1 MDGGRHGQTEGS
13 AQFGHPD
20 EPAQRR
26 PQRRR
31 RPSPCLGSPGR
42 STIANREERK
52 GQRTELQINTARE
65 IWGLFLDPVLDLL
78 KSHVLA
84 HYAEH
89 RLTSSQ
95 ACMLQPL
102 NHPMPQR
109 EAALQLGYDP
119 SNITALADALEAK
132 GLVERR
138 LDPSDRRVKTLA
150 RTAEG
155 ERLVRALDESLS
167 HPP

>member
-1 MDGGRHGQTEGS
+1 MPHISGDLR
-13 AQFGHPD
+13 
-20 EPAQRR
+20 PA
-26 PQRRR
+26 
-31 RPSPCLGSPGR
+31 
-42 STIANREERK
+42 T
-52 GQRTELQINTARE
+52 TELTIDRGRQ

-95 ACMLQPL
+95 ACLLQRL

-119 SNITALADALEAK
+119 SSITALADALEAR

-155 ERLVRALDESLS
+155 ERLVGELDESLS
-167 HPP
+167 RPPDSLSRLSSDEQEQLLRLLRKAFSPIS

>member
-1 MDGGRHGQTEGS
+1 MPYISEELRTATPEL
-13 AQFGHPD
+13 AM
-20 EPAQRR
+20 EP
-26 PQRRR
+26 
-31 RPSPCLGSPGR
+31 
-42 STIANREERK
+42 
-52 GQRTELQINTARE
+52 ARE

-78 KSHVLA
+78 KSHVMA

-95 ACMLQPL
+95 ACMLQRL
-102 NHPMPQR
+102 DHPMPQR

-119 SNITALADALEAK
+119 SNITALAGCLAAN

-155 ERLVRALDESLS
+155 ERLARALDESLA
-167 HPP
+167 HPPESLSRLSPDEQEQLLHLLTKAFGPNS

>member
-1 MDGGRHGQTEGS
+1 MSYISGELR
-13 AQFGHPD
+13 
-20 EPAQRR
+20 PAT
-26 PQRRR
+26 P
-31 RPSPCLGSPGR
+31 
-42 STIANREERK
+42 
-52 GQRTELQINTARE
+52 ELAIDPARE

-84 HYAEH
+84 HYSEH

-95 ACMLQPL
+95 ACLLQRL

-119 SNITALADALEAK
+119 SNITAPVDVLEAK

-138 LDPSDRRVKTLA
+138 LDPSNRRSRRWRGL
-150 RTAEG
+150 
-155 ERLVRALDESLS
+155 LDSPRWWDPTS
-167 HPP
+167 GR

>member
-1 MDGGRHGQTEGS
+1 MRPATT
-13 AQFGHPD
+13 
-20 EPAQRR
+20 EPAIDT
-26 PQRRR
+26 
-31 RPSPCLGSPGR
+31 G
-42 STIANREERK
+42 
-52 GQRTELQINTARE
+52 RE

-84 HYAEH
+84 HYAEY

-95 ACMLQPL
+95 ACMLQRL
-102 NHPMPQR
+102 DRPMPQR

-155 ERLVRALDESLS
+155 ERLARALDESLS
-167 HPP
+167 HPPESLNRLSPAEQEELLHLLSKVFGQNI

>member
-1 MDGGRHGQTEGS
+1 MPYISEELR
-13 AQFGHPD
+13 
-20 EPAQRR
+20 PATIEL
-26 PQRRR
+26 PTD
-31 RPSPCLGSPGR
+31 PG
-42 STIANREERK
+42 
-52 GQRTELQINTARE
+52 RE

-95 ACMLQPL
+95 ACMLQRL
-102 NHPMPQR
+102 DHPMPQR

-138 LDPSDRRVKTLA
+138 PDPSDRRRPRTRNRPPRRGRPPSPAA
-150 RTAEG
+150 RP
-155 ERLVRALDESLS
+155 S
-167 HPP
+167 PPPP

>member
-1 MDGGRHGQTEGS
+1 MPYISGDLR
-13 AQFGHPD
+13 
-20 EPAQRR
+20 PA
-26 PQRRR
+26 
-31 RPSPCLGSPGR
+31 
-42 STIANREERK
+42 TIERA
-52 GQRTELQINTARE
+52 TDPARE

-84 HYAEH
+84 HYSEY

-95 ACMLQPL
+95 ACMLQRL

-132 GLVERR
+132 GLVQRR
-138 LDPSDRRVKTLA
+138 PDPSDRRVKTLA

-155 ERLVRALDESLS
+155 ERLVRELDESLS
-167 HPP
+167 HPPESLSRLSPGEQEQLLRLLSKAFGPNS

>member
-1 MDGGRHGQTEGS
+1 MQYISEELRPATTELL
-13 AQFGHPD
+13 PID
-20 EPAQRR
+20 
-26 PQRRR
+26 
-31 RPSPCLGSPGR
+31 PGR
-42 STIANREERK
+42 
-52 GQRTELQINTARE
+52 E
-65 IWGLFLDPVLDLL
+65 ICGLFLDPVLDLL

-84 HYAEH
+84 HYSEH
-89 RLTSSQ
+89 LLTSSHS
-95 ACMLQPL
+95 CMLQRLDHPL
-102 NHPMPQR
+102 PQR
-109 EAALQLGYDP
+109 EASLQLGYDP

-167 HPP
+167 HPPESLNRLSPAEQEQLLHLLSKAFGPNS

>member
-1 MDGGRHGQTEGS
+1 VPYISGDLR
-13 AQFGHPD
+13 
-20 EPAQRR
+20 PA
-26 PQRRR
+26 
-31 RPSPCLGSPGR
+31 
-42 STIANREERK
+42 A
-52 GQRTELQINTARE
+52 TELAIDPGRE

-95 ACMLQPL
+95 ACLLQRL

-119 SNITALADALEAK
+119 SNITALADVLEAR
-132 GLVERR
+132 GLLERR

-155 ERLVRALDESLS
+155 ERMVRELDESLS
-167 HPP
+167 HPPKSLSRLSPDEQEQLLRLMSKAFGPNS

>member
-1 MDGGRHGQTEGS
+1 MLYISGELRAATTKPAMD
-13 AQFGHPD
+13 P
-20 EPAQRR
+20 
-26 PQRRR
+26 
-31 RPSPCLGSPGR
+31 
-42 STIANREERK
+42 
-52 GQRTELQINTARE
+52 ARE

-95 ACMLQPL
+95 ACLLQRL
-102 NHPMPQR
+102 DYPMPQR

-119 SNITALADALEAK
+119 SNITALADVLEAK

-138 LDPSDRRVKTLA
+138 LDPRDRRGENLGGA
-150 RTAEG
+150 GAGGTAG
-155 ERLVRALDESLS
+155 
-167 HPP
+167 

>member
-1 MDGGRHGQTEGS
+1 MD
-13 AQFGHPD
+13 P
-20 EPAQRR
+20 
-26 PQRRR
+26 
-31 RPSPCLGSPGR
+31 
-42 STIANREERK
+42 
-52 GQRTELQINTARE
+52 ARE

-84 HYAEH
+84 HYSEH

-95 ACMLQPL
+95 ACLLQRL

-119 SNITALADALEAK
+119 SNITALADVLEAK

-155 ERLVRALDESLS
+155 ESLARALDESLS
-167 HPP
+167 QPPVSLNLLSPDEQQQLLRLLSKAFGPKQLIGP

>member
-1 MDGGRHGQTEGS
+1 MPYISGDLRTV
-13 AQFGHPD
+13 P
-20 EPAQRR
+20 
-26 PQRRR
+26 
-31 RPSPCLGSPGR
+31 
-42 STIANREERK
+42 
-52 GQRTELQINTARE
+52 TELPSNRGRE

-84 HYAEH
+84 HYAEY

-95 ACMLQPL
+95 ACLLQRL
-102 NHPMPQR
+102 KHPMPQR

-155 ERLVRALDESLS
+155 RGVGRGQGESCS
-167 HPP
+167 

>member
-1 MDGGRHGQTEGS
+1 MPYISGELR
-13 AQFGHPD
+13 
-20 EPAQRR
+20 PA
-26 PQRRR
+26 
-31 RPSPCLGSPGR
+31 
-42 STIANREERK
+42 T
-52 GQRTELQINTARE
+52 TELQIDPARE

-95 ACMLQPL
+95 ACMLQRL
-102 NHPMPQR
+102 DHPIAQR

-138 LDPSDRRVKTLA
+138 LDPSDRRGGSAGGTRGGGRLA
-150 RTAEG
+150 CAPSGR
-155 ERLVRALDESLS
+155 RF
-167 HPP
+167 

>member
-1 MDGGRHGQTEGS
+1 MPYISGDLRPATI
-13 AQFGHPD
+13 
-20 EPAQRR
+20 EPSIDHA
-26 PQRRR
+26 
-31 RPSPCLGSPGR
+31 
-42 STIANREERK
+42 T
-52 GQRTELQINTARE
+52 E

-78 KSHVLA
+78 KAHVLA

-95 ACMLQPL
+95 ACLLQRL
-102 NHPMPQR
+102 SHPMPQR

-138 LDPSDRRVKTLA
+138 LDPSDRRVQKLA
-150 RTAEG
+150 GAAAGRGVGGETAQN
-155 ERLVRALDESLS
+155 VS
-167 HPP
+167 PPPPC

>member
-1 MDGGRHGQTEGS
+1 MVPYISSELNQPT
-13 AQFGHPD
+13 
-20 EPAQRR
+20 
-26 PQRRR
+26 
-31 RPSPCLGSPGR
+31 
-42 STIANREERK
+42 
-52 GQRTELQINTARE
+52 TELSIDPGRE

-95 ACMLQPL
+95 ACLLQRL
-102 NHPMPQR
+102 NQPMPQR

-119 SNITALADALEAK
+119 SNITALADVLEAK

-138 LDPSDRRVKTLA
+138 LHPSDRRVKTLA

-167 HPP
+167 HPPESLNRLSPAELEQLLLLLTKAFGPNS

>member
-1 MDGGRHGQTEGS
+1 MSYISRELRT
-13 AQFGHPD
+13 ATTKLAM
-20 EPAQRR
+20 EP
-26 PQRRR
+26 
-31 RPSPCLGSPGR
+31 
-42 STIANREERK
+42 
-52 GQRTELQINTARE
+52 ARE

-95 ACMLQPL
+95 ACLLQRL
-102 NHPMPQR
+102 KHPMAQR

-138 LDPSDRRVKTLA
+138 LDPSDRRGKA
-150 RTAEG
+150 PRSNEQ
-155 ERLVRALDESLS
+155 
-167 HPP
+167 

>member
-1 MDGGRHGQTEGS
+1 MPYISGELRQAAAE
-13 AQFGHPD
+13 
-20 EPAQRR
+20 R
-26 PQRRR
+26 PIDA
-31 RPSPCLGSPGR
+31 G
-42 STIANREERK
+42 
-52 GQRTELQINTARE
+52 RE

-78 KSHVLA
+78 KTHVLG
-84 HYAEH
+84 HSAEY

-95 ACMLQPL
+95 ACMLQRL
-102 NHPMPQR
+102 DHPMPQR

-119 SNITALADALEAK
+119 SNITALADVLEAK

-138 LDPSDRRVKTLA
+138 LDPSDRRIKTLA

-167 HPP
+167 PPPESLSRLSADEQEQLLRLLNKAFGPSIKRSSSASPT

>member
-1 MDGGRHGQTEGS
+1 MPYISGKL
-13 AQFGHPD
+13 
-20 EPAQRR
+20 R
-26 PQRRR
+26 P
-31 RPSPCLGSPGR
+31 G
-42 STIANREERK
+42 T
-52 GQRTELQINTARE
+52 TELATDPARE

-84 HYAEH
+84 HYSEH

-95 ACMLQPL
+95 ACMLQGL

-109 EAALQLGYDP
+109 EAASQLGYDP

-138 LDPSDRRVKTLA
+138 PDPSDRRVKTLA

-155 ERLVRALDESLS
+155 ERLVRELDESLS
-167 HPP
+167 HPPESLNRLSPAEQGQLLHLMGKAFGRNSGSK

>member
-1 MDGGRHGQTEGS
+1 MSYISQVLR
-13 AQFGHPD
+13 
-20 EPAQRR
+20 PA
-26 PQRRR
+26 
-31 RPSPCLGSPGR
+31 
-42 STIANREERK
+42 T
-52 GQRTELQINTARE
+52 TELSIDPARE

-84 HYAEH
+84 HYSEH

-95 ACMLQPL
+95 ACLLQRL

-119 SNITALADALEAK
+119 SNITALADVLEAK

-155 ERLVRALDESLS
+155 ERLVGELDESLS
-167 HPP
+167 RPPDSLSRLSPDEQEQLLRLLSKAFASNS

>member
-1 MDGGRHGQTEGS
+1 MPYISGNL
-13 AQFGHPD
+13 
-20 EPAQRR
+20 R
-26 PQRRR
+26 P
-31 RPSPCLGSPGR
+31 P
-42 STIANREERK
+42 TIERA
-52 GQRTELQINTARE
+52 TDPARE
-65 IWGLFLDPVLDLL
+65 IWGLFLAPVLDLL
-78 KSHVLA
+78 KNHVLA
-84 HYAEH
+84 HYAEY

-95 ACMLQPL
+95 ACLLQRL

-138 LDPSDRRVKTLA
+138 LDPSDRRIKTLA

-155 ERLVRALDESLS
+155 GRWVRARDDR
-167 HPP
+167 

>member
-1 MDGGRHGQTEGS
+1 MPYISGDLRPATI
-13 AQFGHPD
+13 
-20 EPAQRR
+20 EPSIDHA
-26 PQRRR
+26 
-31 RPSPCLGSPGR
+31 
-42 STIANREERK
+42 T
-52 GQRTELQINTARE
+52 E

-78 KSHVLA
+78 KAHVLA

-95 ACMLQPL
+95 ACLLQRL
-102 NHPMPQR
+102 SHPMPQR

-119 SNITALADALEAK
+119 SNITALADVLEAK
-132 GLVERR
+132 GLLERR

-155 ERLVRALDESLS
+155 ERLVRELDESLS
-167 HPP
+167 RPPDSLSRLSPAEQEQLLRLLSKAFGPNS

>member
-1 MDGGRHGQTEGS
+1 MPYISGKL
-13 AQFGHPD
+13 
-20 EPAQRR
+20 R
-26 PQRRR
+26 P
-31 RPSPCLGSPGR
+31 G
-42 STIANREERK
+42 T
-52 GQRTELQINTARE
+52 TELATDPARE

-84 HYAEH
+84 HYSEH

-95 ACMLQPL
+95 ACMLQRL

-138 LDPSDRRVKTLA
+138 PDPSDRRIKTLA

-155 ERLVRALDESLS
+155 ERLVRELDESLS
-167 HPP
+167 HPPESLNRLSPAEQGHLLDLMGKAFGRNSGSK

>member
-1 MDGGRHGQTEGS
+1 VPYISGDLRPASTEL
-13 AQFGHPD
+13 AID
-20 EPAQRR
+20 
-26 PQRRR
+26 
-31 RPSPCLGSPGR
+31 PGR
-42 STIANREERK
+42 
-52 GQRTELQINTARE
+52 Q

-95 ACMLQPL
+95 ACLLQRL

-119 SNITALADALEAK
+119 SNITALADALEAR
-132 GLVERR
+132 GLLERR
-138 LDPSDRRVKTLA
+138 LDASDRRVKTLA

-155 ERLVRALDESLS
+155 ERMVRELDESLS
-167 HPP
+167 HPPKSLSRLSPDEQEQLLRLLSKAFGPNS